1 MKFCSC
7 NVNKVWYTFGF
18 FLVLY
23 VIFLPLKRLRTWIN
37 YTVIFKLNFQY
48 SMFRKKYV
56 LYFCCPCALAQAR
69 EGNGL
74 FCVELLRMWSATE
87 DLRMLGGKIFRFCYS
102 FIEEYY
108 NLYGIA
114 RIHSIKKRLGSWKFD
129 RDFRQH
135 PHPPQKKKGRKKK
148 EKIYICGEDN
158 S

>member
-37 YTVIFKLNFQY
+37 YTVVFKLNFEY
-48 SMFRKKYV
+48 FMF
-56 LYFCCPCALAQAR
+56 PCSLLLLPMR
-69 EGNGL
+69 SCTSTWSEL
-74 FCVELLRMWSATE
+74 PFCVELLRLWSTTE
-87 DLRMLGGKIFRFCYS
+87 DLRMFGGKIFRFCYS

-108 NLYGIA
+108 NLHGIA

-129 RDFRQH
+129 RDFGQH
-135 PHPPQKKKGRKKK
+135 THPPQKKVERKKK
-148 EKIYICGEDN
+148 KYIFVVKIIAKT
-158 S
+158 